1 MTTSGSESS
10 FLFADLYELTM
21 ACGYW
26 KSGRAEREAVFH
38 LTFRENPFGGGFS
51 IACGLTQVLDLLKE
65 FRLSASDQ
73 DYLASLKGNDQKP
86 LFPSEFLD
94 YLSAMRIR
102 CDIDAVP
109 EGTAVFPQE
118 PLIRVKGP
126 LAEAQILESLLLN
139 IINFQTLIATKGA
152 RLAIAS
158 QERNVLEFG
167 LRRAQGINGSLA
179 ASRAA
184 YVGGCDGTSNTL
196 AGKLY
201 GIPTVGTHAHSWVMS
216 FETEQE
222 AFDTYAEVFPNNT
235 IFLVDT
241 YDTREGVSRVIKTA
255 QRMRTKGCEPI
266 GVRLDS
272 GDLREL
278 SLEVRHQL
286 DDAGFPEIKIVASGD
301 LDEYSVTKLIKDEA
315 PIDAFGVGTRLVT
328 AYDDPALGGV
338 YKLSAMEDKR
348 GQRCPKVKISNDPV
362 KISNPGCLQ
371 FRRFSRRGK
380 FVGDI
385 IHDEK
390 APPRLEMSDGLYDHV
405 DDILVPILRSGSKDY
420 ETPSLEQSRQRAI
433 EQLASLSEGVNSFS
447 EPEIYPVQLEN
458 GLASCKEEM
467 VRKIQN
473 EW

>member
-1 MTTSGSESS
+1 MTASGSESS

-38 LTFRENPFGGGFS
+38 LVFRENPFGGGFS
-51 IACGLTQVLDLLKE
+51 IACGLTQVLNFLKE
-65 FRLSASDQ
+65 FRLSASDR

-102 CDIDAVP
+102 CDIDAIP

-118 PLIRVKGP
+118 PLIRVRGP

-201 GIPTVGTHAHSWVMS
+201 GIPTVGTHAHSWIMS
-216 FETEQE
+216 FDTEQE
-222 AFDTYAEVFPNNT
+222 AFDAYAEAFPNNT

-241 YDTREGVSRVIKTA
+241 YDTREGVARAIKTA
-255 QRMRTKGCEPI
+255 QRMRTKGREPI

-278 SLEVRHQL
+278 SLETRRQL
-286 DDAGFPEIKIVASGD
+286 DDAGFPEVKIVASGD
-301 LDEYSVTKLIKDEA
+301 LDEYSVTKLIKDGA
-315 PIDAFGVGTRLVT
+315 PIDTFGVGTKLVT

-338 YKLSAMEDKR
+338 YKLSAIEDRR
-348 GQRCPKVKISNDPV
+348 GQRWPKVKVSNDPA

-371 FRRFSRRGK
+371 LRRLSKQGK

-385 IHDEK
+385 IYDEK
-390 APPRLEMSDGLYDHV
+390 APPSLEMSDGLHDHFG
-405 DDILVPILRSGSKDY
+405 DLLVPVLRAGRLVY
-420 ETPSLEQSRQRAI
+420 EMPSLEESRQRAI
-433 EQLASLSEGVNSFS
+433 EQLASLSESVKSFD
-447 EPEIYPVQLEN
+447 EPEVYPVRLEN
-458 GLASCKEEM
+458 DLASRKDEM
-467 VRKIQN
+467 VRKIRN
-473 EW
+473 K